1 MTIIVTILIAARQV
15 GGAGKTAKT
24 SKTSKTA
31 ETAETAEGAEGA
43 EGATGGRQSA
53 IKAKSTRRQRNRA
66 ASNPGG
72 LAHQNAA
79 NAATPN
85 PASTSSTS
93 R

>member
-24 SKTSKTA
+24 AKTA

-53 IKAKSTRRQRNRA
+53 INAPSTRRQRNRA

-72 LAHQNAA
+72 RAHQNAA

>member
-24 SKTSKTA
+24 AKTAKTSKT
-31 ETAETAEGAEGA
+31 AEGA

-53 IKAKSTRRQRNRA
+53 INAPSTRRQRNRA

-72 LAHQNAA
+72 RAHQNAA